1 MPPEVVFPESEREL
15 CDLLRDLDGRA
26 RAAAE
31 AGAAAVAEGPV
42 VTGSAAPDPAAARV
56 GVGEAHTET
65 AGTWPTVLSTSRLA
79 DVVSFRPRDLTIE
92 VGAGTRMKDLV
103 RLVGEHNL
111 WLPASGPGLERSVGG
126 WIAASSPG
134 AWDARFGPVRRQ
146 LLGCRM
152 VTPSGQPLT
161 WGRAVMKN
169 VAGYDV
175 PRLMAGSRGRL
186 GIMTTV
192 TLRLWPR
199 PAVISAH
206 EIADGEPGDLL
217 EWTAADAVAWHWS
230 RDRGERQIVV
240 FSGAAE
246 SVRRRRTALG
256 DGAGADSP
264 GLESAWPARASGSIV
279 YRLTPGRRYLPTT
292 FAALTRIADPSLAA
306 IEAWPA
312 TGSMLVQFDADH
324 VPGLPESNTAV
335 AVERGGPAV
344 HQRIAELRDPAIS
357 SIERKI
363 ERVFGAWPR
372 SWLADYL

>member
-1 MPPEVVFPESEREL
+1 MSLEWAFPESEREL
-15 CDLLRDLDGRA
+15 CDLLQDLA
-26 RAAAE
+26 RHPAATE
-31 AGAAAVAEGPV
+31 AGGAVAAGPV
-42 VTGSAAPDPAAARV
+42 VTGSAAPDPAAVR
-56 GVGEAHTET
+56 
-65 AGTWPTVLSTSRLA
+65 AGFGGAPSDMERHGSMVISTSRLA

-103 RLVGEHNL
+103 QLVQEHNL

-169 VAGYDV
+169 VAGYDM

-186 GIMTTV
+186 GIITTV

-199 PAVISAH
+199 PAAISAH
-206 EIADGEPGDLL
+206 EITGSEPGDLL
-217 EWTAADAVAWHWS
+217 DWTGGDAVAWHWS
-230 RDRGERQIVV
+230 RQSGERQTVV
-240 FSGAAE
+240 FAGGAE
-246 SVRRRRTALG
+246 SVHRHRTALG
-256 DGAGADSP
+256 DRAGTDAR
-264 GLESAWPARASGSIV
+264 GLPPAWPPRSAGSVV

-292 FAALTRIADPSLAA
+292 FAALTRTAEPSLAA

-312 TGSMLVQFDADH
+312 TGAMLVQFDAGH
-324 VPGLPESNTAV
+324 VLELPQSNTAV
-335 AVERGGPAV
+335 AVERGGPGTHERVA
-344 HQRIAELRDPAIS
+344 ALRDPAIS
-357 SIERKI
+357 SIEGKI
-363 ERVFGAWPR
+363 ERVYGAWPR